1 MGLQNPSAI
10 NPTAVAQSADRGLLS
25 TLDLITPNYYE
36 KYVDKYKWWND
47 YYMIT
52 TTLAG
57 KETFSPNQTFSH
69 VEPANRRAPYVLV
82 ADASTTTPAQGAAVT
97 ITIDSSFVWNNA
109 SPLRVGEIV
118 EIANG
123 TGANV
128 GVQGQIISVTSDT
141 VCVIK
146 PLINDTVDALNPA
159 GLFVVAEGSTNLLFR
174 GRAVGEASEVGGSLQ
189 RQDITVNGLCTE
201 VREDYTTTDRALA
214 ERVFPEN
221 TVGAYSY
228 RGIQTADMRFMD
240 AREAKHMFGTKS
252 DNTGV
257 SETSEGLIPQ
267 IIDGGIAVTY
277 SSFDATALDNIAKG
291 LDKEVGANEY
301 HWLMDTNQYIAVQ
314 NFIQNKYNAGA
325 INYGS
330 FNGSKEI
337 AIAQGF
343 TSYTIHGRTFHMK
356 KYMGFNAG
364 AQYGVASSKWDDNGI
379 LIPMDSQRDAAS
391 GESVNS
397 FGLRYQ
403 LYNGQRFY
411 KFDTGGLAKVPTS
424 GKMELTISHIAKE
437 GLQVFGVN
445 RFARV
450 YKA

>member
-1 MGLQNPSAI
+1 MALTNPSAI
-10 NPTAVAQSADRGLLS
+10 NPTAVVGSANQGLLS

-57 KETFSPNQTFSH
+57 KETFSPNQAFSH

-82 ADASTTTPAQGAAVT
+82 ASVSTETPAAGAAVT
-97 ITIDSSFVWNNA
+97 VTIDSSFVFDSS

-118 EIANG
+118 EIANN
-123 TGANV
+123 TATAAAI
-128 GVQGQIISVTSDT
+128 GVQGQITAVNSDT
-141 VCVIK
+141 ECVVK
-146 PLINDTVDALNPA
+146 PLLSTQSFSCN
-159 GLFVVAEGSTNLLFR
+159 GAETNLLFR

-240 AREAKHMFGTKS
+240 AREAKHMFGTES
-252 DNTGV
+252 NNSGV
-257 SETSEGLIPQ
+257 SQTSAGLIPQ

-364 AQYGVASSKWDDNGI
+364 AQYGVASSKWDDNGV

>member
-1 MGLQNPSAI
+1 MALTNPSAI
-10 NPTAVAQSADRGLLS
+10 NPTAVVGAANQGLLS

-57 KETFSPNQTFSH
+57 KETFSPNQAFSH

-82 ADASTTTPAQGAAVT
+82 ASASTETPAAGAAVT
-97 ITIDSSFVWNNA
+97 ITIDSSFVFDSS

-118 EIANG
+118 EIANN
-123 TGANV
+123 TATAAAI
-128 GVQGQIISVTSDT
+128 GVQGQITAVNSDT
-141 VCVIK
+141 ECVVK
-146 PLINDTVDALNPA
+146 PLLSTQSFSCN
-159 GLFVVAEGSTNLLFR
+159 GAETNLLFR

-240 AREAKHMFGTKS
+240 AREAKHMFGTES
-252 DNTGV
+252 NNSGV
-257 SETSEGLIPQ
+257 SQTSAGLIPQ

-364 AQYGVASSKWDDNGI
+364 AQYGVASSKWDDNGV

>member
-1 MGLQNPSAI
+1 MALTNPSAI
-10 NPTAVAQSADRGLLS
+10 NPTAVAQSANQGLLS

-57 KETFSPNQTFSH
+57 KETFSPNQAFSH

-82 ADASTTTPAQGAAVT
+82 ASASTETPAAGAAVT
-97 ITIDSSFVWNNA
+97 ITIDSTFVWNSA

-118 EIANG
+118 EIANN
-123 TGANV
+123 TATAAAV
-128 GVQGQIISVTSDT
+128 GVQGQITVVNSDT
-141 VCVIK
+141 ECVIK
-146 PLINDTVDALNPA
+146 PLLASQSFSCN
-159 GLFVVAEGSTNLLFR
+159 GAETNLLFR

-189 RQDITVNGLCTE
+189 RQDITVSGLCTE

-252 DNTGV
+252 DNSGV

-301 HWLMDTNQYIAVQ
+301 HWLMDTNQFIAVQ

-364 AQYGVASSKWDDNGI
+364 AQYGVASSKWDDNGV
-379 LIPMDSQRDAAS
+379 LIPMDSQRDAAT
-391 GESVNS
+391 GEAVNS

>member
-1 MGLQNPSAI
+1 MALTNPSAI
-10 NPTAVAQSADRGLLS
+10 NPTAVVGAANQGLLS

-57 KETFSPNQTFSH
+57 KETFSPNQAFSH

-82 ADASTTTPAQGAAVT
+82 ASASTETPAAGAAVT
-97 ITIDSSFVWNNA
+97 ITIDSSFVFDSS

-118 EIANG
+118 EIANN
-123 TGANV
+123 TATAAAI
-128 GVQGQIISVTSDT
+128 GVQGQITAVNSDT
-141 VCVIK
+141 ECVVK
-146 PLINDTVDALNPA
+146 PLLSTQSFSCN
-159 GLFVVAEGSTNLLFR
+159 GAETNLLFR

-240 AREAKHMFGTKS
+240 AREAKHMFGTES
-252 DNTGV
+252 NNTGV
-257 SETSEGLIPQ
+257 SQTSEGLLPQ
-267 IIDGGIAVTY
+267 IINGGIAVTY
-277 SSFDATALDNIAKG
+277 STFDATALDNIAKG

-364 AQYGVASSKWDDNGI
+364 AQYGVASSKWDDNGV

>member
-1 MGLQNPSAI
+1 MALTNPSAI
-10 NPTAVAQSADRGLLS
+10 NPTAVVGAANQGLLS

-57 KETFSPNQTFSH
+57 KETFSPNQAFSH

-82 ADASTTTPAQGAAVT
+82 ASASTETPAAGAAVT
-97 ITIDSSFVWNNA
+97 ITIDSSFVFDSS

-118 EIANG
+118 EIANN
-123 TGANV
+123 TATAAAI
-128 GVQGQIISVTSDT
+128 GVQGQITAVNSDT
-141 VCVIK
+141 ECVIK
-146 PLINDTVDALNPA
+146 PLLSTQSFSCN
-159 GLFVVAEGSTNLLFR
+159 GAETNLLFR

-252 DNTGV
+252 NNSGV
-257 SETSEGLIPQ
+257 SETSAGLIPQ

-301 HWLMDTNQYIAVQ
+301 HWLMDTNQFIAVQ

-364 AQYGVASSKWDDNGI
+364 AQYGVASSKWDDNGV

>member
-1 MGLQNPSAI
+1 MALTNPSAI
-10 NPTAVAQSADRGLLS
+10 NPTAVVGAANQGLLS

-57 KETFSPNQTFSH
+57 KETFSPNQAFSH

-82 ADASTTTPAQGAAVT
+82 ASASTETPAAGAAVT
-97 ITIDSSFVWNNA
+97 ITIDSSFVFDSS

-118 EIANG
+118 EIANN
-123 TGANV
+123 TATAAAI
-128 GVQGQIISVTSDT
+128 GVQGQITAVNSDT
-141 VCVIK
+141 ECVVK
-146 PLINDTVDALNPA
+146 PLLSTQSFSCN
-159 GLFVVAEGSTNLLFR
+159 GAETNLLFR

-240 AREAKHMFGTKS
+240 AREAKHMFGTES
-252 DNTGV
+252 NNSGV
-257 SETSEGLIPQ
+257 SQTSAGLVPQ

-364 AQYGVASSKWDDNGI
+364 AQYGVASSKWDDNGV

>member
-1 MGLQNPSAI
+1 MALTNPSAI

-82 ADASTTTPAQGAAVT
+82 ATVSTETPSAGAAVT
-97 ITIDSSFVWNNA
+97 VTIDSSFVWNSA

-118 EIANG
+118 EIANN
-123 TGANV
+123 TATAAAI
-128 GVQGQIISVTSDT
+128 GVQGQITAVNSDT
-141 VCVIK
+141 ECVIK
-146 PLINDTVDALNPA
+146 PLLSSQSFSCN
-159 GLFVVAEGSTNLLFR
+159 EGETNLLFR

-221 TVGAYSY
+221 SVGAYSY

-240 AREAKHMFGTKS
+240 AREAKHMFGTES
-252 DNTGV
+252 NNSGV
-257 SETSEGLIPQ
+257 SQTSKGLVPQ
-267 IIDGGIAVTY
+267 IIAGGVAVTY

-301 HWLMDTNQYIAVQ
+301 HWLMDTNQFIAVQ
-314 NFIQNKYNAGA
+314 NFIQNKYTAGA

-379 LIPMDSQRDAAS
+379 LIPMDSQRDAAT
-391 GESVNS
+391 GEAVNS

>member
-1 MGLQNPSAI
+1 MALTNPSAI
-10 NPTAVAQSADRGLLS
+10 NPTAVSQSADRGLLS

-57 KETFSPNQTFSH
+57 KETFSPNQVFSH

-82 ADASTTTPAQGAAVT
+82 ATVSTETPSAGAAVT
-97 ITIDSSFVWNNA
+97 VTIDSSFVWNSA

-118 EIANG
+118 EIANN
-123 TGANV
+123 TATAAAI
-128 GVQGQIISVTSDT
+128 GVQGQIITVNSDT
-141 VCVIK
+141 ECIIK
-146 PLINDTVDALNPA
+146 PLLSTQAFSCN
-159 GLFVVAEGSTNLLFR
+159 EGETNLLFR

-240 AREAKHMFGTKS
+240 AREAKHMFGTES
-252 DNTGV
+252 NNSGV
-257 SETSEGLIPQ
+257 SQTSKGLIPQ
-267 IIDGGIAVTY
+267 IISGGVAVTY

-301 HWLMDTNQYIAVQ
+301 HWLMDTNQFIAVQ
-314 NFIQNKYNAGA
+314 NFIQNKYTAGA

-364 AQYGVASSKWDDNGI
+364 AQYGVASSKWDDNGV
-379 LIPMDSQRDAAS
+379 LIPMDSQRDAAT
-391 GESVNS
+391 GEAVNS

>member
-1 MGLQNPSAI
+1 MALTNPSAI
-10 NPTAVAQSADRGLLS
+10 NPTAVVGAANQGLLS

-57 KETFSPNQTFSH
+57 KETFSPNQAFSH

-82 ADASTTTPAQGAAVT
+82 ASASTETPAAGAAVT
-97 ITIDSSFVWNNA
+97 ITIDSSFVLPTTTL

-118 EIANG
+118 EIANN
-123 TGANV
+123 TATAAAI
-128 GVQGQIISVTSDT
+128 GVQGQITAVNSDT
-141 VCVIK
+141 ECVIK
-146 PLINDTVDALNPA
+146 PLLSTQSFSCN
-159 GLFVVAEGSTNLLFR
+159 GAETNLLFR

-240 AREAKHMFGTKS
+240 AREAKHMFGTES
-252 DNTGV
+252 NNTGV
-257 SETSEGLIPQ
+257 SQTSEGLLPQ
-267 IIDGGIAVTY
+267 VINGGIAVTY

-364 AQYGVASSKWDDNGI
+364 AQYGVASSKWDDNGV

>member
-1 MGLQNPSAI
+1 MTLVTPNAV
-10 NPTAVAQSADRGLLS
+10 NPTAVSQSADRGLLS
-25 TLDLITPNYYE
+25 TLDLITPNFYE

-57 KETFSPNQTFSH
+57 KETLSTNQEFSH

-82 ADASTTTPAQGAAVT
+82 DTVSTTTPAAGAAVT
-97 ITIDSSFVWNNA
+97 ITIDSAFVWNNA

-123 TGANV
+123 TGAAI
-128 GVQGQIISVTSDT
+128 GAQGQITAVNSDT
-141 VCVIK
+141 ECVVK
-146 PLINDTVDALNPA
+146 PLLSSQAFTL
-159 GLFVVAEGSTNLLFR
+159 AEGESNLLFR
-174 GRAVGEASEVGGSLQ
+174 GRAVGAASDIGGSLQ
-189 RQDITVNGLCTE
+189 RQDIIVNGLCTE
-201 VREDYTTTDRALA
+201 IREDYTTDDRSLA

-221 TVGAYSY
+221 SIGAYSY
-228 RGIQTADMRFMD
+228 RGIATADQRFMD

-252 DNTGV
+252 NNSGV
-257 SETSEGLIPQ
+257 SETSKGLIPE
-267 IIDGGIAVTY
+267 IIDGGIAISYT
-277 SSFDATALDNIAKG
+277 SFDATVLDNMAKG
-291 LDKEVGANEY
+291 LDKEVGAMEY
-301 HWLMDTNQYIAVQ
+301 HWLMDTNQMIAVQ
-314 NFIQNKYNAGA
+314 NFIQNKYQNGA
-325 INYGS
+325 ILYGS
-330 FNGSKEI
+330 FGGNAEI
-337 AIAQGF
+337 AVKQGF
-343 TSYTIHGRTFHMK
+343 SSYTIHGRTFHMK

-379 LIPMDSQRDAAS
+379 LIPMDTQRDAAT

-397 FGLRYQ
+397 FGIRYQ

-411 KFDTGGLAKVPTS
+411 KFDTGGLAKNRTS

-445 RFARV
+445 RFARI

>member
-1 MGLQNPSAI
+1 MALTNPSAI
-10 NPTAVAQSADRGLLS
+10 NPTAVVGAANQGLLS

-57 KETFSPNQTFSH
+57 KETFSPNQAFSH

-82 ADASTTTPAQGAAVT
+82 ASASTETPAAGAAVT
-97 ITIDSSFVWNNA
+97 ITIDSSFVFDSS

-118 EIANG
+118 EIANN
-123 TGANV
+123 TATAAAI
-128 GVQGQIISVTSDT
+128 GVQGQITAVNSDT
-141 VCVIK
+141 ECVIK
-146 PLINDTVDALNPA
+146 PLLSTQSFSCN
-159 GLFVVAEGSTNLLFR
+159 GAETNLLFR

-240 AREAKHMFGTKS
+240 AREAKHMFGTES
-252 DNTGV
+252 NNTGV
-257 SETSEGLIPQ
+257 SQTSEGLLPQ
-267 IIDGGIAVTY
+267 VINGGIAVTY

-364 AQYGVASSKWDDNGI
+364 AQYGVASSKWDDNGV

>member
-1 MGLQNPSAI
+1 MADSLNNPVAT
-10 NPTAVAQSADRGLLS
+10 NPTAVVTAANSGLLS

-57 KETFSPNQTFSH
+57 KETFSPNQAFSH

-82 ADASTTTPAQGAAVT
+82 ASASTETPSAGASVT
-97 ITIDSSFVWNNA
+97 ITIDSAFVWNSA

-118 EIANG
+118 EIANN
-123 TGANV
+123 TATAAAV
-128 GVQGQIISVTSDT
+128 GVQGQIITVNSDT
-141 VCVIK
+141 ECVIK
-146 PLINDTVDALNPA
+146 PLLASQSFSCN
-159 GLFVVAEGSTNLLFR
+159 GAETNLLFR

-189 RQDITVNGLCTE
+189 RQDITVSGLCTE

-252 DNTGV
+252 DNSGV

-301 HWLMDTNQYIAVQ
+301 HWLMDTNQFIAVQ
-314 NFIQNKYNAGA
+314 NFIQNKYTAGA

-379 LIPMDSQRDAAS
+379 LIPMDSQRDAAT
-391 GESVNS
+391 GEAVNS

>member
-1 MGLQNPSAI
+1 MALTNPSAI
-10 NPTAVAQSADRGLLS
+10 NPTAVAQSANQGLLS

-57 KETFSPNQTFSH
+57 KETFSPNQAFSH

-82 ADASTTTPAQGAAVT
+82 DTVSSTTPANGAAVT
-97 ITIDSSFVWNNA
+97 LSIDGSFVWNSA

-123 TGANV
+123 TGAAV
-128 GVQGQIISVTSDT
+128 GVQGQIITVNSDT
-141 VCVIK
+141 ECVVK
-146 PLINDTVDALNPA
+146 PLLSSQAFTI
-159 GLFVVAEGSTNLLFR
+159 AEGETNLLFR

-189 RQDITVNGLCTE
+189 RQDITINGLCTE

-252 DNTGV
+252 NNSGV
-257 SETSEGLIPQ
+257 SETSAGLIPQ
-267 IIDGGIAVTY
+267 IISGGIAVTY

-364 AQYGVASSKWDDNGI
+364 AQYGVASSKWDDNGV

>member
-1 MGLQNPSAI
+1 
-10 NPTAVAQSADRGLLS
+10 
-25 TLDLITPNYYE
+25 
-36 KYVDKYKWWND
+36 
-47 YYMIT
+47 
-52 TTLAG
+52 
-57 KETFSPNQTFSH
+57 
-69 VEPANRRAPYVLV
+69 LV
-82 ADASTTTPAQGAAVT
+82 ASASTETPADGAAVT
-97 ITIDSSFVWNNA
+97 ITIDSSFVFDSS

-118 EIANG
+118 EIANN
-123 TGANV
+123 TATAAAI
-128 GVQGQIISVTSDT
+128 GVQGQITAVNSDT
-141 VCVIK
+141 ECVIK
-146 PLINDTVDALNPA
+146 PLLSTQSFSCN
-159 GLFVVAEGSTNLLFR
+159 GAETNLLFR

-240 AREAKHMFGTKS
+240 AREAKHMFGTES
-252 DNTGV
+252 NNTGV
-257 SETSEGLIPQ
+257 SQTSEGLLPQ
-267 IIDGGIAVTY
+267 VINGGIAVTY

-364 AQYGVASSKWDDNGI
+364 AQYGVASSKWDDNGV

>member
-1 MGLQNPSAI
+1 MALNNPSAI
-10 NPTAVAQSADRGLLS
+10 NPTAVAQSANQGLLS

-57 KETFSPNQTFSH
+57 KETFSANQAFSH

-82 ADASTTTPAQGAAVT
+82 ANTLADPEAGAAVT
-97 ITIDSSFVWNNA
+97 ITIDSSFVWNSA

-118 EIANG
+118 EIANDE
-123 TGANV
+123 AQ
-128 GVQGQIISVTSDT
+128 GVQGQITSVISDT
-141 VCVIK
+141 QCVIK
-146 PLINDTVDALNPA
+146 PLLTNQAFIVFA
-159 GLFVVAEGSTNLLFR
+159 GTTNLLFR

-189 RQDITVNGLCTE
+189 RQDITISGLCTE

-252 DNTGV
+252 NNSGV
-257 SETSEGLIPQ
+257 SETSAGLIPQ

-301 HWLMDTNQYIAVQ
+301 HWLMDTNQFIAVQ

-379 LIPMDSQRDAAS
+379 LIPMDSQRDAAT

>member
-1 MGLQNPSAI
+1 MALTNPSAI
-10 NPTAVAQSADRGLLS
+10 NPTAVVGAANQGLLS

-57 KETFSPNQTFSH
+57 KETFSPNQAFSH

-82 ADASTTTPAQGAAVT
+82 ASASTETPLAGAAVT
-97 ITIDSSFVWNNA
+97 ITIDSSFVFDSS

-118 EIANG
+118 EIANN
-123 TGANV
+123 TATAAAI
-128 GVQGQIISVTSDT
+128 GVQGQITAVNSDT
-141 VCVIK
+141 ECVIK
-146 PLINDTVDALNPA
+146 PLLSTQSFSCN
-159 GLFVVAEGSTNLLFR
+159 GAETNLLFR

-240 AREAKHMFGTKS
+240 AREAKHMFGTES
-252 DNTGV
+252 NNTGV
-257 SETSEGLIPQ
+257 SQTSEGLLPQ
-267 IIDGGIAVTY
+267 VINGGIAVTY

-364 AQYGVASSKWDDNGI
+364 AQYGVASSKWDDNGV

>member
-1 MGLQNPSAI
+1 MALTNPSAI
-10 NPTAVAQSADRGLLS
+10 NPTAVVGAANQGLLS

-57 KETFSPNQTFSH
+57 KETFSPNQAFSH

-82 ADASTTTPAQGAAVT
+82 ASASTETPAAGAAVT
-97 ITIDSSFVWNNA
+97 ITIDSSFVFDSS

-118 EIANG
+118 EIANN
-123 TGANV
+123 TATAAAI
-128 GVQGQIISVTSDT
+128 GVQGQITAVNSDT
-141 VCVIK
+141 ECVVK
-146 PLINDTVDALNPA
+146 PLLSTQSFSCN
-159 GLFVVAEGSTNLLFR
+159 GAETNLLFR

-240 AREAKHMFGTKS
+240 AREAKHMFGTES
-252 DNTGV
+252 NNSGV
-257 SETSEGLIPQ
+257 SQTSEGLLPQ
-267 IIDGGIAVTY
+267 VINGGIAVTY

-364 AQYGVASSKWDDNGI
+364 AQYGVASSKWDDNGV